1 MNKILLFL
9 SILLFQLAGFSQ
21 NNTGKIIDATSGE
34 SIPYANIRVSDSENL
49 ISNGE
54 GYFTLSEKN
63 SDASLLIVSYLGYI
77 SQQLTIGELKKQ
89 QNTIKLQPGIFE
101 LDNVAVSN
109 VKPDAYSIMAE
120 VKKNLK
126 KNYQGDGKPLKN
138 TLFLREV
145 GSFKPK
151 KLDIEITKSTGF
163 SKSALKSA
171 NADVAS
177 FTSKLLSTPPLEF
190 SDLLGNYYTGN
201 VPGKDKPV
209 YATKLDV
216 VKATK
221 LKDESRAVSLDN
233 LEKMAANIFLRHLD
247 TTKYYRI
254 KSGWFG
260 SRDTISFRKDFNKK
274 KKKKEKRSELNS
286 AKGNIATFMSENKF
300 HSGGKLDFVSDI
312 ELYEYAYEGAMY
324 SSQNEFVY
332 VLSFKPKKSKAKYT
346 GKLYVSETDYAVV
359 RADYNLAKGKKLGG
373 INLKLLL
380 GVKASENVSKGTVIF
395 KPRPSGT
402 GYYLQYASTE
412 TGQYFYLNRPL
423 KFIELT
429 DDDKDVLALDIKVEG
444 DMSEKKEFLNISQTE
459 ISQNTLDST
468 KEEEFEYIRLKK
480 YDPKIWKDY
489 TAIEPL
495 EEMKQFKV
503 VEE

>member
-1 MNKILLFL
+1 MKQTLLVFLFTVLFHLTGIAQNITAKIV
-9 SILLFQLAGFSQ
+9 
-21 NNTGKIIDATSGE
+21 DAKSGQ

-49 ISNGE
+49 ISNAE

-63 SDASLLIVSYLGYI
+63 DEASPLLISYLGYV
-77 SQQLTIGELKKQ
+77 SRQLTITELKNQ
-89 QNTIKLQPGIFE
+89 QNTIALEPGVFE
-101 LDNVAVSN
+101 LEDVNVSN
-109 VKPDAYSIMAE
+109 VKPDANSIMVA

-126 KNYQGDGKPLKN
+126 KNYGNDGKPLKN
-138 TLFLREV
+138 TLFIREAS
-145 GSFKPK
+145 SFKPK

-171 NADVAS
+171 NGDVAA
-177 FTSKLLSTPPLEF
+177 FTSRLLSTPPQEF
-190 SDLLGNYYTGN
+190 TDILCNFYAAN
-201 VPGKDKPV
+201 VTEKDKPI
-209 YATKLDV
+209 YTTKLDV

-233 LEKMAANIFLRHLD
+233 MEKMAANIFLKHLD

-260 SRDTISFRKDFNKK
+260 SKDTISLRKDFNKK
-274 KKKKEKRSELNS
+274 KKKKQKKSELTSSRSNISNFITENS
-286 AKGNIATFMSENKF
+286 FL
-300 HSGGKLDFVSDI
+300 SGGKMDFVNNAEI
-312 ELYEYAYEGAMY
+312 YEYVYEGAMY

-346 GKLYVSETDYAVV
+346 GKLYVSESDFAVV
-359 RADYNLAKGKKLGG
+359 RVDYDLAKGKTLGG

-380 GVKASENVSKGTVIF
+380 GVKASENLSKGTVIY
-395 KPRPSGT
+395 KQNRDAV
-402 GYYLQYASTE
+402 YYLQYASTE
-412 TGQYFYLNRPL
+412 TGQYIYLNRPL

-429 DDDKDVLALDIKVEG
+429 DDDKDVVAVDVKVEG
-444 DMSEKKEFLNISQTE
+444 NMNEKTEFLNIAQSDLPPADFVK
-459 ISQNTLDST
+459 I
-468 KEEEFEYIRLKK
+468 KEEEFEYTRLKK

-503 VEE
+503 AEE

>member
-9 SILLFQLAGFSQ
+9 SVLLFQLAGFSQ
-21 NNTGKIIDATSGE
+21 NITAKIVDAKTGE
-34 SIPYANIRVSDSENL
+34 NIPYANILVSGTENL
-49 ISNGE
+49 ITNEE
-54 GYFTLSEKN
+54 GVFTVSDKN
-63 SDASLLIVSYLGYI
+63 NDATSLAVSYLGYVG
-77 SQQLTIGELKKQ
+77 QLLTVGDLKKQ

-109 VKPDAYSIMAE
+109 VKPDANSIMAE

-126 KNYQGDGKPLKN
+126 KNYQGEGKPLKN
-138 TLFLREV
+138 TLFLREM

-151 KLDIEITKSTGF
+151 KLEIEITKSTGF

-177 FTSKLLSTPPLEF
+177 FTSKLLATPPLEF
-190 SDLLGNYYTGN
+190 TDVLGDYYTGN
-201 VPGKDKPV
+201 VPGKEKPV
-209 YATKLDV
+209 YTTKLDV

-221 LKDESRAVSLDN
+221 LKDESKAVSIDN
-233 LEKMAANIFLRHLD
+233 LERMASNIFLKHLD

-260 SRDTISFRKDFNKK
+260 SRDTISLRKDFNKK
-274 KKKKEKRSELNS
+274 KKKKQKKSELTS
-286 AKGNIATFMSENKF
+286 VKGSIATFMAENKF
-300 HSGGKLDFVSDI
+300 HSGGKLDFVSEI
-312 ELYEYAYEGAMY
+312 ELYEYTYEGAMY
-324 SSQNEFVY
+324 SNQNEFVY

-380 GVKASENVSKGTVIF
+380 GIKASENVSKGTIIF
-395 KPRPSGT
+395 KPRATGN

-429 DDDKDVLALDIKVEG
+429 DDDKDVVAVDIKVEG
-444 DMSEKKEFLNISQTE
+444 DMTEKMEFLNISQSE
-459 ISQNTLDST
+459 ISQNALEST